1 VRKACHHA
9 VGVVLRGSTFM
20 KTDSSSTVLHHPA
33 ASDVAKFCREEIE
46 KCGSMFVFAQLPVC
60 THLDQCFGLVLIVV
74 NKENKHN
81 YPKQGMQ
88 ISLSQ
93 PRKKDQSNLN
103 TANF

>member
-1 VRKACHHA
+1 M
-9 VGVVLRGSTFM
+9 GVVLRGSTFM

-60 THLDQCFGLVLIVV
+60 AHLDQCFGLVLIVV
-74 NKENKHN
+74 NEGNKHN
-81 YPKQGMQ
+81 YSNQGKQ

-93 PRKKDQSNLN
+93 PQRKRS
-103 TANF
+103 APVMCS